1 MQRFSIL
8 PPNKIFLCVKLDYH
22 NYLVWHEKFPCCIM
36 ANRDEGFINRFLGKP
51 SPLLDFKGLTP
62 NSHYM
67 TWMQNDSLIKSWIS
81 NFVLHYMNAILVGNL
96 SAQEQWMTLYTR
108 FSNIIQSV
116 IMKLRSRW
124 KTLNKNVYLVT
135 NYLLYA
141 KIISNHLVSASKV
154 VSNKELVLYILNG
167 LRLRYFSFVTTFNIT
182 HLRPFVRV
190 LHTQLESYK
199 RMMLVSKG
207 TTQDSLFLVM
217 V

>member
-1 MQRFSIL
+1 
-8 PPNKIFLCVKLDYH
+8 
-22 NYLVWHEKFPCCIM
+22 
-36 ANRDEGFINRFLGKP
+36 
-51 SPLLDFKGLTP
+51 
-62 NSHYM
+62 
-67 TWMQNDSLIKSWIS
+67 
-81 NFVLHYMNAILVGNL
+81 
-96 SAQEQWMTLYTR
+96 
-108 FSNIIQSV
+108 
-116 IMKLRSRW
+116 MKLRSRW

-141 KIISNHLVSASKV
+141 KIISNHLVYVSKV

-207 TTQDSLFLVM
+207 TTQDSLFQENLSYGLKNYKQSKWSTITIEFSSISQKPIF
-217 V
+217 